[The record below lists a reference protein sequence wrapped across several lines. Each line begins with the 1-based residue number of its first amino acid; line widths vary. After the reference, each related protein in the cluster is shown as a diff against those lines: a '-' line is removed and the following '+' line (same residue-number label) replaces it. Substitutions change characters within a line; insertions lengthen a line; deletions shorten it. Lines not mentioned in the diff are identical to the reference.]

1 MLRLIVTGEEFY
13 DEATEE
19 FVTFDDIVLELEHS
33 LAALSK
39 WESKFGKPFLGSET
53 KTDEEVRGYVEAMML
68 TPTFSSEMFDKF
80 TKKNFDDIN
89 EYIGSSQS
97 ATTFV
102 ETRHDKARRSGEVVT
117 AELIYFWM
125 VSYNVPFE
133 CEHWNLNRLFALLR
147 ICGIKN
153 SKEKKMSKGE
163 VAARNREINAARRA
177 QLGTSG

>member
-1 MLRLIVTGEEFY
+1 
-13 DEATEE
+13 
-19 FVTFDDIVLELEHS
+19 
-33 LAALSK
+33 
-39 WESKFGKPFLGSET
+39 
-53 KTDEEVRGYVEAMML
+53 ML

>member
-1 MLRLIVTGEEFY
+1 MFKLILTGAEYY
-13 DEATEE
+13 DEELAEFKYSEE
-19 FVTFDDIVLELEHS
+19 TVLELEHS

-39 WESKFGKPFLGSET
+39 WEAKFGKPFLGTEE
-53 KTDEEVRGYVEAMML
+53 KTDEEVKGYIEAMML
-68 TPTFSSEMFDKF
+68 SPNFTPNMFDQF
-80 TKKNFDDIN
+80 TKQNYEDIN
-89 EYIGSSQS
+89 AYIGSPQS

-102 ETRHDKARRSGEVVT
+102 ETRQDKARRAGETVT
-117 AELIYFWM
+117 SELIYFWM

-133 CEHWNLNRLFALLR
+133 AENWNLNRLFALLR

-163 VAARNREINAARRA
+163 IAARNRELNAARRA